1 MTKIFSQCSILMFA
15 LVAGGVVLSLWAQ
28 EPLDLKRSGSASAS
42 GLVSDWTHRH
52 LVFSESYAN
61 IDPNV
66 SREIQNEPRY
76 WLQKARRNRTLLTG
90 SWSQDAQSD
99 LPEST
104 TDAMNRKRHGIRR
117 DWSQTFQ
124 TGGTVYTLSS
134 PTYPAKF
141 SFTSSTPNCT
151 SDYVVF
157 TLPTGSSTFPG
168 NFNVIA
174 FNNLY
179 VSTAGGASFCP
190 GTAPQAI
197 FEYNASSAGGA
208 MNGSPALSLDGTLIA
223 FVENATASN
232 GGAVFHVLKWHS
244 GDTQT
249 VDTKFPNAFNNAA
262 LANCAANGAVA
273 PCQYSLQ
280 YTPSGS
286 RQTATLSSPFV
297 DYSRDV
303 AYVSDDGGN
312 VSAISPVFGATAANP
327 PALVAGW
334 PINVG
339 SSSILTPPVYD
350 PVSKNVFV
358 SSSSGTEYF
367 VKTSGST
374 VGLCSAGSPPCL
386 GANTFTFGGIGAIQ
400 EGSIVDPT
408 TGRVFVFGT
417 QLGLPSG
424 SYVIQT
430 DTALSASSVRT
441 SQIGVGTLNNVF
453 TGTFDNNYFTSVS
466 SGKLYACGQNISGE
480 GQLYAFGFDAAG
492 VMSTTAVAGSPFA
505 LGNSPLANAH
515 CTAGLSENFNQS
527 TSKDGLFLG
536 VSMRCVN
543 TIAGTNGC
551 VLSFDITSAFPAA
564 VAHQLGVVGGTS
576 GIVVDNG
583 VDASTTKLTTDVYF
597 ILQGGQSCLDYLG
610 SSHTGT
616 CAVSATQS
624 GLQ

>member
-1 MTKIFSQCSILMFA
+1 MY
-15 LVAGGVVLSLWAQ
+15 
-28 EPLDLKRSGSASAS
+28 
-42 GLVSDWTHRH
+42 
-52 LVFSESYAN
+52 VFSEDYVNS
-61 IDPNV
+61 DLNV
-66 SREIQNEPRY
+66 SGEIQNEPRY
-76 WLQKARRNRTLLTG
+76 WLQKARRDRTLLAD
-90 SWSQDAQSD
+90 SSVARRAPD
-99 LPEST
+99 LLEGT
-104 TDAMNRKRHGIRR
+104 TDTTNRERGGIRR

-151 SDYVVF
+151 NDYVVF

-208 MNGSPALSLDGTLIA
+208 MNGSPVLSLNGTLIA
-223 FVENATASN
+223 FVENATALN

-244 GDTQT
+244 GDIQT

-262 LANCAANGAVA
+262 LANCATNGAVA

-297 DYSRDV
+297 DYSSDV
-303 AYVSDDGGN
+303 AYVSDDGGD
-312 VSAISPVFGATAANP
+312 VFAISPVFGATAANP
-327 PALVAGW
+327 PAPRGRLADQCRCKFHPGTTCLR
-334 PINVG
+334 PG
-339 SSSILTPPVYD
+339 FQ
-350 PVSKNVFV
+350 NVFV

-386 GANTFTFGGIGAIQ
+386 GANTFAFGGVGAIQ
-400 EGSIVDPT
+400 EGSIVDPS

-424 SYVIQT
+424 SYVVQT

-441 SQIGVGTLNNVF
+441 SQIGAGTLNNVY

-480 GQLYAFGFDAAG
+480 GELYAFGFDAAG
-492 VMSTTAVAGSPFA
+492 VMNTTTVAGSPFA
-505 LGNSPLANAH
+505 LGNSFVANAH

-543 TIAGTNGC
+543 TVAGTNGC
-551 VLSFDITSAFPAA
+551 ILSFDITSAVPY
-564 VAHQLGVVGGTS
+564 GRRTS
-576 GIVVDNG
+576 AWSRWRN
-583 VDASTTKLTTDVYF
+583 
-597 ILQGGQSCLDYLG
+597 
-610 SSHTGT
+610 
-616 CAVSATQS
+616 
-624 GLQ
+624 

>member
-1 MTKIFSQCSILMFA
+1 MIKRFEQCSFLL
-15 LVAGGVVLSLWAQ
+15 LVLVGGAVQSSWSQGQPAA
-28 EPLDLKRSGSASAS
+28 ENKESASTRGMS
-42 GLVSDWTHRH
+42 VVSDWSHRH
-52 LVFSESYAN
+52 VVFSESQIG
-61 IDPNV
+61 IDADV
-66 SREIQNEPRY
+66 SRQIQNEWRY
-76 WLQKARRNRTLLTG
+76 WLQKARHTTQPSTDSRSLGAL
-90 SWSQDAQSD
+90 SD
-99 LPEST
+99 LAESPGDDRT
-104 TDAMNRKRHGIRR
+104 KKRIRR

-124 TGGTVYTLSS
+124 TGGTVYTLTS

-151 SDYVVF
+151 NDYVVF

-179 VSTAGGASFCP
+179 VSAAGGSSFCP

-197 FEYNASSAGGA
+197 FEYNASTAGGPI
-208 MNGSPALSLDGTLIA
+208 NGSPVLSLDGTSVA
-223 FVENATASN
+223 FVENATTLN

-244 GDTQT
+244 GDIQT

-262 LANCAANGAVA
+262 LSNCATNGAVA

-286 RQTATLSSPFV
+286 RQPATLSSPFV
-297 DYSRDV
+297 DYTNDV
-303 AYVSDDGGN
+303 AYVTDDGGN
-312 VSAISPVFGATAANP
+312 VSAISPVFGATPANP
-327 PALVAGW
+327 PVLVTGW
-334 PINVG
+334 PVNVAAG
-339 SSSILTPPVYD
+339 AVLTPPVYD
-350 PVSKNVFV
+350 PVSRNVFV
-358 SSSSGTEYF
+358 SSSAGTEYF
-367 VKTSGST
+367 VKTSGSA
-374 VGLCSAGSPPCL
+374 VGSCSAGSPPCL
-386 GANTFTFGGIGAIQ
+386 GANTFTLGGIAAIQ
-400 EGSIVDPT
+400 EGSIVDPS

-417 QLGLPSG
+417 QVGLPSG

-441 SQIGVGTLNNVF
+441 AQIGVGTLNNVY
-453 TGTFDNNYFTSVS
+453 TGTFDNNYFTSVG

-480 GQLYAFGFDAAG
+480 GQLYAFGFDSVG
-492 VMSTTAVAGSPFA
+492 VMNTTAVTGSPFA
-505 LGNSPLANAH
+505 LGNSVIANAH
-515 CTAGLSENFNQS
+515 CTSGLSENFNQS
-527 TSKDGLFLG
+527 TNKDGLFLG

-543 TIAGTNGC
+543 TVAGTNGC
-551 VLSFDITSAFPAA
+551 VLSFDITSAFPTA
-564 VAHQLGVVGGTS
+564 VSHQLGVVGGSS
-576 GIVVDNG
+576 GIAVDNS
-583 VDASTTKLTTDVYF
+583 VDASSTKLTTDIYF